1 MDFVIMM
8 IYLESFKFLSEYR
21 VRQSFTSAS
30 DVKDL
35 VEDYYENLFVMFKVS
50 LFL

>member
-8 IYLESFKFLSEYR
+8 IYLESFKFLSEYNG
-21 VRQSFTSAS
+21 SFTSAS
-30 DVKDL
+30 NVKYL